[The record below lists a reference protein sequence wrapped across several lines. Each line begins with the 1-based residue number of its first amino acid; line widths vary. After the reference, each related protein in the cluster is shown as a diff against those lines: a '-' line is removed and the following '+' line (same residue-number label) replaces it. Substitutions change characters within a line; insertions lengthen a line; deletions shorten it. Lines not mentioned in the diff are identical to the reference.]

1 MFKFA
6 HKFSRLAIYTSLNI
20 GLSFGISAIAPIF
33 APLIPPVISPVFA
46 DDSSLAIVTR
56 RGHLRVG
63 MDASL
68 GGPYMFWNGKTQF
81 YDGFELEIIQEIAAR
96 LNIEP
101 RPINI
106 PWATQPENLASRQVD
121 LLLSARE
128 EGALETGDYKGKF
141 IETVPYYRNTQ
152 RLLIR
157 ADGTQI
163 NSLRDLIGKRVGVV
177 ANSGGAAITETYN
190 KNRGNAIRLF
200 SSRDIDRMVIQLRD
214 RQLDAMILDEP
225 VAVWQVR
232 NNPNFVIV
240 GEPLIPIRLVAI
252 INKDDVSLKKA
263 VDQALT
269 EMHQDGKLEQILK
282 RWNLWESQITL
293 KSTRVLPAT
302 VLAIIT
308 PYSVYQ

>member
-1 MFKFA
+1 MFKFV
-6 HKFSRLAIYTSLNI
+6 HKLTCLAIATSVYL
-20 GLSFGISAIAPIF
+20 GIASNTASV
-33 APLIPPVISPVFA
+33 LA
-46 DDSSLAIVTR
+46 DDSSLGIIMR

-63 MDASL
+63 IDAAI
-68 GGPYMFWNGKTQF
+68 GGPYMFWNAKTQF

-106 PWATQPENLASRQVD
+106 PWTTQPENLSSRQVD
-121 LLLSARE
+121 MLLSARE
-128 EGALETGDYKGKF
+128 EGALETGDNKDKF
-141 IETVPYYRNTQ
+141 VETTAYYRTAQ

-163 NSLRDLIGKRVGVV
+163 KSLRDMIGKRVGVV
-177 ANSGGAAITETYN
+177 ANSGGAAIAETYN

-200 SSRDIDRMVIQLRD
+200 SSRDLDRMVIQLRD
-214 RQLDAMILDEP
+214 RQLDAMIVDEP

-232 NNPNFVIV
+232 NNPNFIIV

-252 INKDDVSLKKA
+252 VNKDDVSLKKA
-263 VDQALT
+263 VDKALT
-269 EMHQDGKLEQILK
+269 EMRQDGKLEQILK
-282 RWNLWESQITL
+282 RWNLWESQKTL
-293 KSTRVLPAT
+293 KSTKGLPVT

-308 PYSVYQ
+308 PYSVYP

>member
-1 MFKFA
+1 MFKFV
-6 HKFSRLAIYTSLNI
+6 HKLAGLAVYT
-20 GLSFGISAIAPIF
+20 GLCLGVASSIAPT
-33 APLIPPVISPVFA
+33 ISPVFA
-46 DDSSLAIVTR
+46 EDSSLGIVMR

-63 MDASL
+63 MDAAI
-68 GGPYMFWNGKTQF
+68 GGPYMFWNAKTQF

-106 PWATQPENLASRQVD
+106 PWTTQPENLASRQID
-121 LLLSARE
+121 MILSARE
-128 EGALETGDYKGKF
+128 EGGLETGDTKGKF
-141 IETVPYYRNTQ
+141 IETGPYYRSSQ

-163 NSLRDLIGKRVGVV
+163 KSLRDLIGKRVGVV
-177 ANSGGAAITETYN
+177 ANSGGAAIAETYN
-190 KNRGNAIRLF
+190 KNRGDAIRLF
-200 SSRDIDRMVIQLRD
+200 SSRDLDRMIIQLRD

-225 VAVWQVR
+225 VTVWQVR
-232 NNPNFVIV
+232 NNPNFIIV

-269 EMHQDGKLEQILK
+269 EMRQDGKLEQILK
-282 RWNLWESQITL
+282 RWNLWESQKTL
-293 KSTRVLPAT
+293 K
-302 VLAIIT
+302 
-308 PYSVYQ
+308 

>member
-1 MFKFA
+1 MKKMFKFVQ
-6 HKFSRLAIYTSLNI
+6 KLTCLAIYTGVCLGLASNI
-20 GLSFGISAIAPIF
+20 H
-33 APLIPPVISPVFA
+33 PVLA
-46 DDSSLAIVTR
+46 EDSSLGIVMR

-63 MDASL
+63 IDAAI
-68 GGPYMFWNGKTQF
+68 GGPYMFWNSKTQF

-106 PWATQPENLASRQVD
+106 PWTTQPENLASRQVD
-121 LLLSARE
+121 ILLSARE
-128 EGALETGDYKGKF
+128 EGALESGDSKGKF
-141 IETVPYYRNTQ
+141 IETIPYYRSAQ

-163 NSLRDLIGKRVGVV
+163 KSLRDLIGKRVGVV
-177 ANSGGAAITETYN
+177 ANSGGAAIAETYN

-200 SSRDIDRMVIQLRD
+200 SSRDLDRMVIQLRE

-232 NNPNFVIV
+232 NNPNFIIV
-240 GEPLIPIRLVAI
+240 GEPLISIRLAAI

-263 VDQALT
+263 VDKALT
-269 EMHQDGKLEQILK
+269 EMLQDGKLEQILK
-282 RWNLWESQITL
+282 RWNLWESQKTL
-293 KSTRVLPAT
+293 KSTKDLPAM

-308 PYSVYQ
+308 PY

>member
-1 MFKFA
+1 MLKYIQKFTC
-6 HKFSRLAIYTSLNI
+6 LAIYA
-20 GLSFGISAIAPIF
+20 GISLGFVSNIAPFSTPAF
-33 APLIPPVISPVFA
+33 AE
-46 DDSSLAIVTR
+46 DSSLGIVMR

-63 MDASL
+63 IDAAI
-68 GGPYMFWNGKTQF
+68 GGPYMFWNTKTQF

-106 PWATQPENLASRQVD
+106 PWTTQPENLLSRQVD

-128 EGALETGDYKGKF
+128 EGALETGDTKGKF
-141 IETVPYYRNTQ
+141 IETNPYYRSAQ

-163 NSLRDLIGKRVGVV
+163 KSLRDMIGKRVGVV
-177 ANSGGAAITETYN
+177 ANSGGAAIAETYN

-200 SSRDIDRMVIQLRD
+200 SSRDLDRMIIQLRD

-232 NNPNFVIV
+232 NNPNFIIV

-252 INKDDVSLKKA
+252 VNKDDVSLKKA
-263 VDQALT
+263 IDKALT
-269 EMHQDGKLEQILK
+269 EMIQDGKLEQILK
-282 RWNLWESQITL
+282 RWNLWESQKTL
-293 KSTRVLPAT
+293 KSTKDLPAS

-308 PYSVYQ
+308 PYSVYR

>member
-1 MFKFA
+1 MFKFVQ
-6 HKFSRLAIYTSLNI
+6 KLTCLAIYTGVCLGLASNI
-20 GLSFGISAIAPIF
+20 H
-33 APLIPPVISPVFA
+33 PVFA
-46 DDSSLAIVTR
+46 EDSSLGIVMR

-63 MDASL
+63 IDAAI
-68 GGPYMFWNGKTQF
+68 GGPYMFWNSKTQF

-106 PWATQPENLASRQVD
+106 PWTTQPENLASRQVD
-121 LLLSARE
+121 ILLSARE
-128 EGALETGDYKGKF
+128 EGALESGDSKGKF
-141 IETVPYYRNTQ
+141 IETIPYYRSAQ

-163 NSLRDLIGKRVGVV
+163 KSLRDLIGKRVGVV
-177 ANSGGAAITETYN
+177 ANSGGAAIAETYN

-200 SSRDIDRMVIQLRD
+200 SSRDLDRMVIQLRE

-232 NNPNFVIV
+232 NNPNFIIV
-240 GEPLIPIRLVAI
+240 GEPLISIRLAAI

-263 VDQALT
+263 VDKALT
-269 EMHQDGKLEQILK
+269 EMLQDGKLEQILK
-282 RWNLWESQITL
+282 RWNLWESQKTL
-293 KSTRVLPAT
+293 KSTKDLPAM

-308 PYSVYQ
+308 PY

>member
-1 MFKFA
+1 MLKYIQKFTYW
-6 HKFSRLAIYTSLNI
+6 AIYT
-20 GLSFGISAIAPIF
+20 GIS
-33 APLIPPVISPVFA
+33 LGVISNLAPFA
-46 DDSSLAIVTR
+46 APALAEDSSLGIVMR

-63 MDASL
+63 MDAAI
-68 GGPYMFWNGKTQF
+68 GGPYMFWNAKTQF
-81 YDGFELEIIQEIAAR
+81 YDGFELEIIQEIASR

-106 PWATQPENLASRQVD
+106 PWTTQPENLSSRQVD

-128 EGALETGDYKGKF
+128 EGALENGDTKGKF
-141 IETVPYYRNTQ
+141 IESLPYYRSAQ

-163 NSLRDLIGKRVGVV
+163 KSLRDMIGKRVGVV
-177 ANSGGAAITETYN
+177 ANSGGAAIAETYN

-200 SSRDIDRMVIQLRD
+200 SSRDLDRMIIQLRD

-232 NNPNFVIV
+232 NNPNFIIV

-263 VDQALT
+263 IDKALT
-269 EMHQDGKLEQILK
+269 EMIQDGKLEQILK
-282 RWNLWESQITL
+282 RWNLWESQKTL
-293 KSTRVLPAT
+293 KSTKDLPAS

-308 PYSVYQ
+308 PYSVYR

>member
-1 MFKFA
+1 MNYLMFKFV
-6 HKFSRLAIYTSLNI
+6 KQLTCLAIYT
-20 GLSFGISAIAPIF
+20 GLGLGIAIA
-33 APLIPPVISPVFA
+33 SNPVFA
-46 DDSSLAIVTR
+46 EDSSLGIVMR

-63 MDASL
+63 IDAAI
-68 GGPYMFWNGKTQF
+68 GGPYMFWNARTQF

-106 PWATQPENLASRQVD
+106 PWTNQPENLSSRQVD

-128 EGALETGDYKGKF
+128 EGALETGDNKGKF
-141 IETVPYYRNTQ
+141 IETAPYYRSAQ

-163 NSLRDLIGKRVGVV
+163 KSLRDMIGKRVGVV
-177 ANSGGAAITETYN
+177 ANSGGAAIAETYN

-200 SSRDIDRMVIQLRD
+200 SSRDLDRMLIQLRD

-225 VAVWQVR
+225 IAVWQTR
-232 NNPNFVIV
+232 NNPNFIIV

-252 INKDDVSLKKA
+252 VNKDDVSLKKA
-263 VDQALT
+263 IDKALT
-269 EMHQDGKLEQILK
+269 EMIQDGKLEQILK
-282 RWNLWESQITL
+282 RWNLWESQKTL
-293 KSTRVLPAT
+293 KSATDLPVS

-308 PYSVYQ
+308 PSSVYH

>member
-1 MFKFA
+1 MKKMFKFVQ
-6 HKFSRLAIYTSLNI
+6 KLTCLAIYTGVCLGLASNI
-20 GLSFGISAIAPIF
+20 H
-33 APLIPPVISPVFA
+33 PVFA
-46 DDSSLAIVTR
+46 EDSSLGIVMR

-63 MDASL
+63 IDAAI
-68 GGPYMFWNGKTQF
+68 GGPYMFWNSKTQF

-106 PWATQPENLASRQVD
+106 PWTTQPENLASRQVD
-121 LLLSARE
+121 ILLSARE
-128 EGALETGDYKGKF
+128 EGALESGDTKGKF
-141 IETVPYYRNTQ
+141 IETTPYYRSAQ

-163 NSLRDLIGKRVGVV
+163 KSLRDMIGKRVGVV
-177 ANSGGAAITETYN
+177 ANSGGAAIAETYN

-200 SSRDIDRMVIQLRD
+200 SSRDLDRMVIQMRE

-232 NNPNFVIV
+232 NNPNFIIV
-240 GEPLIPIRLVAI
+240 GEPLISIRLAAI

-263 VDQALT
+263 VDKALT
-269 EMHQDGKLEQILK
+269 EMLQDGKLEQILK
-282 RWNLWESQITL
+282 RWNLWESQKTL
-293 KSTRVLPAT
+293 KSTKDSPAM

-308 PYSVYQ
+308 PY

>member
-6 HKFSRLAIYTSLNI
+6 YKLAGLAIYT
-20 GLSFGISAIAPIF
+20 GLCLGIASTITPITSPAF
-33 APLIPPVISPVFA
+33 AE
-46 DDSSLAIVTR
+46 DSSLGIVMR

-63 MDASL
+63 IDAAI
-68 GGPYMFWNGKTQF
+68 GGPYMFWNAKTQF

-106 PWATQPENLASRQVD
+106 PWANQPENLASRQVD
-121 LLLSARE
+121 ILLSARE
-128 EGALETGDYKGKF
+128 EGALETGDTKGKF

-157 ADGTQI
+157 SDGTQI
-163 NSLRDLIGKRVGVV
+163 KSLRDMIGKRVGVV
-177 ANSGGAAITETYN
+177 ANSGGAAIAETYN

-200 SSRDIDRMVIQLRD
+200 SSRDLDRMVIQLRD

-232 NNPNFVIV
+232 NNPNFTIV

-252 INKDDVSLKKA
+252 VNKDDVSLKKA
-263 VDQALT
+263 IDKALT
-269 EMHQDGKLEQILK
+269 EMRQEGKLEQILK
-282 RWNLWESQITL
+282 RWNLWESQKTL
-293 KSTRVLPAT
+293 KSTKVLPVT

>member
-6 HKFSRLAIYTSLNI
+6 HKFTRLAIYT
-20 GLSFGISAIAPIF
+20 GLSVGLSLGISAIAP
-33 APLIPPVISPVFA
+33 VISPVIAPIFA

-68 GGPYMFWNGKTQF
+68 GGPYMFWNSKTQF
-81 YDGFELEIIQEIAAR
+81 YDGFEMEIIREIAAR

-106 PWATQPENLASRQVD
+106 PWTTQPENLASRQVD
-121 LLLSARE
+121 MLLSARE
-128 EGALETGDYKGKF
+128 EGALESGNTNGKF
-141 IETVPYYRNTQ
+141 IESAAYYRSSQ

-157 ADGTQI
+157 SDGTQI
-163 NSLRDLIGKRVGVV
+163 KSLRDMIGKRVGVV
-177 ANSGGAAITETYN
+177 ANSGGAAIAETYN

-200 SSRDIDRMVIQLRD
+200 SSRDLDRMVIQLRD

-225 VAVWQVR
+225 IAVWQVQ
-232 NNPNFVIV
+232 NNPNFIIV
-240 GEPLIPIRLVAI
+240 GEPLIPLRLVAM
-252 INKDDVSLKKA
+252 INKDDLSLKKA

-269 EMHQDGKLEQILK
+269 DMRQDGKLEQILK
-282 RWNLWESQITL
+282 RWNLWESQKTL
-293 KSTRVLPAT
+293 K
-302 VLAIIT
+302 
-308 PYSVYQ
+308 

>member
-6 HKFSRLAIYTSLNI
+6 HKFTRLAIYT
-20 GLSFGISAIAPIF
+20 GLSVGLSLGISAIAP
-33 APLIPPVISPVFA
+33 VISPVIAPIFA

-68 GGPYMFWNGKTQF
+68 GGPYMFWNSKTQF
-81 YDGFELEIIQEIAAR
+81 YDGFEMEIIREIAAR

-106 PWATQPENLASRQVD
+106 PWTTQPENLASRQVD
-121 LLLSARE
+121 MLLSARE
-128 EGALETGDYKGKF
+128 EGALESGNTNGKF
-141 IETVPYYRNTQ
+141 IESAAYYRSSQ

-157 ADGTQI
+157 SDGTQI
-163 NSLRDLIGKRVGVV
+163 KSLRDMIGKRVGVV
-177 ANSGGAAITETYN
+177 ANSGGAAIAETYN

-200 SSRDIDRMVIQLRD
+200 SSRDLDRMVIQLRD

-225 VAVWQVR
+225 IAVWQVQ
-232 NNPNFVIV
+232 NNPNFIIV
-240 GEPLIPIRLVAI
+240 GEPLIPIRLVAM
-252 INKDDVSLKKA
+252 INKDDLSLKKA

-269 EMHQDGKLEQILK
+269 DMRQDGKLEQILK
-282 RWNLWESQITL
+282 RWNLWESQKTL
-293 KSTRVLPAT
+293 K
-302 VLAIIT
+302 
-308 PYSVYQ
+308 

>member
-1 MFKFA
+1 MFKFV
-6 HKFSRLAIYTSLNI
+6 HKLAGLAVYT
-20 GLSFGISAIAPIF
+20 GLCLGVASSIAPT
-33 APLIPPVISPVFA
+33 ISPVFA
-46 DDSSLAIVTR
+46 EDSSLGIVMR

-63 MDASL
+63 MDAAI
-68 GGPYMFWNGKTQF
+68 GGPYMFWNAKTQF

-106 PWATQPENLASRQVD
+106 PWTTQPENLASRQID
-121 LLLSARE
+121 MILSARE
-128 EGALETGDYKGKF
+128 EGGLETGDTKGKF
-141 IETVPYYRNTQ
+141 IETVPYYRSSQ

-163 NSLRDLIGKRVGVV
+163 KSLRDLIGKRVGVV
-177 ANSGGAAITETYN
+177 ANSGGAAIAETYN
-190 KNRGNAIRLF
+190 KNRGDAIRLF
-200 SSRDIDRMVIQLRD
+200 SSRDLDRMIIQLRD

-225 VAVWQVR
+225 VTVWQVR
-232 NNPNFVIV
+232 NNPNFIIV

-269 EMHQDGKLEQILK
+269 EMRQDGKLEQILK
-282 RWNLWESQITL
+282 RWNLWESQKTL
-293 KSTRVLPAT
+293 K
-302 VLAIIT
+302 
-308 PYSVYQ
+308 

>member
-1 MFKFA
+1 VM
-6 HKFSRLAIYTSLNI
+6 
-20 GLSFGISAIAPIF
+20 
-33 APLIPPVISPVFA
+33 
-46 DDSSLAIVTR
+46 R

-68 GGPYMFWNGKTQF
+68 GGPYMFWNAKTQF

-106 PWATQPENLASRQVD
+106 PWITQPENLASRQVD
-121 LLLSARE
+121 ILLSARE
-128 EGALETGDYKGKF
+128 EGALESGETKGKF
-141 IETVPYYRNTQ
+141 IESNAYYRSSQ

-163 NSLRDLIGKRVGVV
+163 KSLRDMIGKRVGVV

-200 SSRDIDRMVIQLRD
+200 SSRDLDRMVIQLRD

-225 VAVWQVR
+225 IAVWQAR
-232 NNPNFVIV
+232 NNPNFIIV
-240 GEPLIPIRLVAI
+240 GDPLIPIRLVALL
-252 INKDDVSLKKA
+252 NKDDLSLKKA
-263 VDQALT
+263 VDQSIT
-269 EMHQDGKLEQILK
+269 DMRQDGKLEQILK
-282 RWNLWESQITL
+282 RWNLWESQKTL
-293 KSTRVLPAT
+293 KPISKSTKD
-302 VLAIIT
+302 
-308 PYSVYQ
+308 

>member
-1 MFKFA
+1 MKKMFKFVQ
-6 HKFSRLAIYTSLNI
+6 KLTCLAIYTGVCLGLASNI
-20 GLSFGISAIAPIF
+20 H
-33 APLIPPVISPVFA
+33 PVFA
-46 DDSSLAIVTR
+46 EDSSLGIVMR

-63 MDASL
+63 IDAAI
-68 GGPYMFWNGKTQF
+68 GGPYMFWNSKTQF

-106 PWATQPENLASRQVD
+106 PWTTQPENLASRQVD
-121 LLLSARE
+121 ILLSARE
-128 EGALETGDYKGKF
+128 EGALESGDSKGKF
-141 IETVPYYRNTQ
+141 IETIPYYRSAQ

-163 NSLRDLIGKRVGVV
+163 KSLRDLIGKRVGVV
-177 ANSGGAAITETYN
+177 ANSGGAAIAETYN

-200 SSRDIDRMVIQLRD
+200 SSRDLDRMVIQLRD

-232 NNPNFVIV
+232 TNPNFIIV
-240 GEPLIPIRLVAI
+240 GEPLISIRLAAI
-252 INKDDVSLKKA
+252 VNKDDISLKKA
-263 VDQALT
+263 VDKALT
-269 EMHQDGKLEQILK
+269 EMLQDGKLEQILK
-282 RWNLWESQITL
+282 RWNLWESQKTL
-293 KSTRVLPAT
+293 KSTKDLPAM

-308 PYSVYQ
+308 PY

>member
-1 MFKFA
+1 MLKYIQKFTC
-6 HKFSRLAIYTSLNI
+6 LAIYAGVSLGFVSN
-20 GLSFGISAIAPIF
+20 IAPFSTPAF
-33 APLIPPVISPVFA
+33 AE
-46 DDSSLAIVTR
+46 DSSLGIVMR

-63 MDASL
+63 IDAAI
-68 GGPYMFWNGKTQF
+68 GGPYMFWNTKTQF

-106 PWATQPENLASRQVD
+106 PWTTQPENLSSRQVD

-128 EGALETGDYKGKF
+128 EGALETGDTKGKF
-141 IETVPYYRNTQ
+141 IETNPYYRSAQ

-163 NSLRDLIGKRVGVV
+163 KSLRDMIGKRVGVV
-177 ANSGGAAITETYN
+177 ANSGGAAIAETYN

-200 SSRDIDRMVIQLRD
+200 SSRDLDRMIIQLRD

-232 NNPNFVIV
+232 NNPNFIIV

-252 INKDDVSLKKA
+252 VNKDDVSLKKA
-263 VDQALT
+263 IDKALT
-269 EMHQDGKLEQILK
+269 EMIQDGKLEQILK
-282 RWNLWESQITL
+282 RWNLWESQKTL
-293 KSTRVLPAT
+293 KSTKDLPAS

-308 PYSVYQ
+308 PYSVYR

>member
-6 HKFSRLAIYTSLNI
+6 HKLANLAIYASI
-20 GLSFGISAIAPIF
+20 SCGIASTISPTT
-33 APLIPPVISPVFA
+33 SPVFA
-46 DDSSLAIVTR
+46 EDSSFGIVMR

-63 MDASL
+63 IDAAI
-68 GGPYMFWNGKTQF
+68 GGPYMFWNTKTQF

-106 PWATQPENLASRQVD
+106 PWANQPENLASRQVD

-128 EGALETGDYKGKF
+128 EGALEIGETKGKF
-141 IETVPYYRNTQ
+141 IETVPYYRSAQ

-163 NSLRDLIGKRVGVV
+163 KSLRDMIGKRVGVV
-177 ANSGGAAITETYN
+177 ANSGGAAIAETYN

-200 SSRDIDRMVIQLRD
+200 SSRDLDRMVIQLRD

-232 NNPNFVIV
+232 NNPNFIIV
-240 GEPLIPIRLVAI
+240 GEPLIPISLVAI
-252 INKDDVSLKKA
+252 VNKDDVSLKKA
-263 VDQALT
+263 VDKALT
-269 EMHQDGKLEQILK
+269 EMRQEGKLEQILK
-282 RWNLWESQITL
+282 RWNLWESQTTL
-293 KSTRVLPAT
+293 KSTKVLPVT

-308 PYSVYQ
+308 PYSVYR

>member
-6 HKFSRLAIYTSLNI
+6 HKLASLAIYT
-20 GLSFGISAIAPIF
+20 GLCLGVASSIAPTT
-33 APLIPPVISPVFA
+33 SPVFA
-46 DDSSLAIVTR
+46 EDSSLGIVMR

-63 MDASL
+63 MDAAI
-68 GGPYMFWNGKTQF
+68 GGPYMFWNAKTQF

-106 PWATQPENLASRQVD
+106 PWATQPENLTSRQVD
-121 LLLSARE
+121 ILLSARE
-128 EGALETGDYKGKF
+128 EGALEIGETKGKF
-141 IETVPYYRNTQ
+141 IETGPYYRSSQ

-163 NSLRDLIGKRVGVV
+163 KSLRDMIGRRVGVV
-177 ANSGGAAITETYN
+177 ANSGGAAIAETYN

-200 SSRDIDRMVIQLRD
+200 SSRDLDRMVIQLRD

-232 NNPNFVIV
+232 NNPNFIIV
-240 GEPLIPIRLVAI
+240 GEPLIPIRLVTI
-252 INKDDVSLKKA
+252 VNKDDVSLKKA
-263 VDQALT
+263 VDKALT
-269 EMHQDGKLEQILK
+269 EMRQEGKLEQILK
-282 RWNLWESQITL
+282 RWNLWESQTTL
-293 KSTRVLPAT
+293 KSTKGLPVT

-308 PYSVYQ
+308 PYSVYR

>member
-1 MFKFA
+1 MNYLMFKFV
-6 HKFSRLAIYTSLNI
+6 KQLTCLAIYT
-20 GLSFGISAIAPIF
+20 GLSLGIAIT
-33 APLIPPVISPVFA
+33 SNPVFA
-46 DDSSLAIVTR
+46 EDSSLGIVMR

-63 MDASL
+63 IDAAI
-68 GGPYMFWNGKTQF
+68 GGPYMFWNARTQF
-81 YDGFELEIIQEIAAR
+81 YDGFELEIIQEIAAK

-106 PWATQPENLASRQVD
+106 PWTTQPENLSSRQVD

-128 EGALETGDYKGKF
+128 EGGLETSDNKGKF
-141 IETVPYYRNTQ
+141 IETASYYRSAQ

-163 NSLRDLIGKRVGVV
+163 KSLRDMIGKRVGVV

-200 SSRDIDRMVIQLRD
+200 SSRDLDRMLIQLRD
-214 RQLDAMILDEP
+214 RQLDVMILDEP
-225 VAVWQVR
+225 IAVWQAR
-232 NNPNFVIV
+232 NNPNFIIV

-263 VDQALT
+263 IDKALT
-269 EMHQDGKLEQILK
+269 EMIQDGKLEQILK
-282 RWNLWESQITL
+282 RWNLWESQKTL
-293 KSTRVLPAT
+293 KSATDLPVS

-308 PYSVYQ
+308 PFSGYH

>member
-1 MFKFA
+1 MLKFVNKLA
-6 HKFSRLAIYTSLNI
+6 CLAIYA
-20 GLSFGISAIAPIF
+20 GLSTGLSLGVISAI
-33 APLIPPVISPVFA
+33 SPA
-46 DDSSLAIVTR
+46 LAEDSSLGIVMR

-63 MDASL
+63 MDAAI
-68 GGPYMFWNGKTQF
+68 GGPYMFWNAKTQF
-81 YDGFELEIIQEIAAR
+81 YDGFELEIIQAIAAK

-106 PWATQPENLASRQVD
+106 PWANQPENLSSRQVD
-121 LLLSARE
+121 IVLSARE
-128 EGALETGDYKGKF
+128 EGGLETGDTKGKF
-141 IETVPYYRNTQ
+141 IETAPYYRSAQ

-163 NSLRDLIGKRVGVV
+163 KSLRDMIGKRVGVV
-177 ANSGGAAITETYN
+177 ANSGGTAIAETYN

-200 SSRDIDRMVIQLRD
+200 SSRDLDRMVIQLRD

-232 NNPNFVIV
+232 NNPNFIIV

-252 INKDDVSLKKA
+252 VNKDDVSLKKA
-263 VDQALT
+263 VDKALT
-269 EMHQDGKLEQILK
+269 EMRQEGKLEQILK
-282 RWNLWESQITL
+282 RWNLWESQTTL
-293 KSTRVLPAT
+293 KSTKVLPVT

>member
-1 MFKFA
+1 MFKFVQKIA
-6 HKFSRLAIYTSLNI
+6 GLAIYT
-20 GLSFGISAIAPIF
+20 GLCLGVVSA
-33 APLIPPVISPVFA
+33 ISPVFA
-46 DDSSLAIVTR
+46 EDSSLGIIMR

-63 MDASL
+63 MDAAI
-68 GGPYMFWNGKTQF
+68 GGPYMFWNAKTQF
-81 YDGFELEIIQEIAAR
+81 YDGFELEVIQEIAVR

-106 PWATQPENLASRQVD
+106 PWTTQPENLSSRQVD
-121 LLLSARE
+121 ILLSARE
-128 EGALETGDYKGKF
+128 EGALETGDTKDKF
-141 IETVPYYRNTQ
+141 IETVPYYRSAQ

-163 NSLRDLIGKRVGVV
+163 KSLRDMIGKRVGVV
-177 ANSGGAAITETYN
+177 ANSGGAAIAETYN

-200 SSRDIDRMVIQLRD
+200 SSRDLDRMIVQLRD
-214 RQLDAMILDEP
+214 RQLDAMIVDEP

-232 NNPNFVIV
+232 NNPNFIIV

-263 VDQALT
+263 VDKALT
-269 EMHQDGKLEQILK
+269 EMRQDGKLEQILK
-282 RWNLWESQITL
+282 RWNLWESQKTL
-293 KSTRVLPAT
+293 KSTKDLPAT

-308 PYSVYQ
+308 PYSVYH

>member
-1 MFKFA
+1 MKKMFKFVQ
-6 HKFSRLAIYTSLNI
+6 KLTCLAIYTGVCLGLASNI
-20 GLSFGISAIAPIF
+20 H
-33 APLIPPVISPVFA
+33 PVFA
-46 DDSSLAIVTR
+46 EDSSLGIVMR

-63 MDASL
+63 IDAAI
-68 GGPYMFWNGKTQF
+68 GGPYMFWNSKTQF

-106 PWATQPENLASRQVD
+106 PWTTQPENLASRQVD
-121 LLLSARE
+121 ILLSARE
-128 EGALETGDYKGKF
+128 EGALESGDSKGKF
-141 IETVPYYRNTQ
+141 IETIPYYRSAQ

-163 NSLRDLIGKRVGVV
+163 KSLRDMIGKRVGVV
-177 ANSGGAAITETYN
+177 ANSGGAAIAETYN

-200 SSRDIDRMVIQLRD
+200 SSRDLDRMVIQLRE

-232 NNPNFVIV
+232 NNPNFIIV
-240 GEPLIPIRLVAI
+240 GEPLISIRLAAI

-263 VDQALT
+263 VDKALT
-269 EMHQDGKLEQILK
+269 EMLQDGKLEQILK
-282 RWNLWESQITL
+282 RWNLWESQKTL
-293 KSTRVLPAT
+293 KSTKDLPAM

-308 PYSVYQ
+308 PY

>member
-6 HKFSRLAIYTSLNI
+6 HKFTRLAIYTSLSV
-20 GLSFGISAIAPIF
+20 GLSLGASAIT
-33 APLIPPVISPVFA
+33 PVISPVIAPIFA

-81 YDGFELEIIQEIAAR
+81 YDGFEMEIIQEIAAR

-101 RPINI
+101 RPINV
-106 PWATQPENLASRQVD
+106 PWTTQPENLASRQVD
-121 LLLSARE
+121 ILLSARE
-128 EGALETGDYKGKF
+128 EGALETGDTKGKF
-141 IETVPYYRNTQ
+141 IESTAYYRSSQ

-157 ADGTQI
+157 SDGTQI
-163 NSLRDLIGKRVGVV
+163 KSLRDMIGKRVGVV
-177 ANSGGAAITETYN
+177 ANSGGAAIAETYN

-200 SSRDIDRMVIQLRD
+200 SSRDLDRMVIQLRD

-225 VAVWQVR
+225 IAVWQVR
-232 NNPNFVIV
+232 NNPNFIIV
-240 GEPLIPIRLVAI
+240 GEPLIPIRLVAM
-252 INKDDVSLKKA
+252 INKDDLSLKKA

-269 EMHQDGKLEQILK
+269 DMRQDGKLEQILK
-282 RWNLWESQITL
+282 RWNRWESQKTL
-293 KSTRVLPAT
+293 K
-302 VLAIIT
+302 
-308 PYSVYQ
+308 

>member
-1 MFKFA
+1 MFKFF
-6 HKFSRLAIYTSLNI
+6 HKLTGLVIYT
-20 GLSFGISAIAPIF
+20 GLCLGVASHTLPMF
-33 APLIPPVISPVFA
+33 AE
-46 DDSSLAIVTR
+46 DSSLGIVMR

-63 MDASL
+63 MDAAI

-141 IETVPYYRNTQ
+141 IETAPYYRNTQ
-152 RLLIR
+152 RFLIR

-163 NSLRDLIGKRVGVV
+163 KSLRDLIGKRVGVV

-200 SSRDIDRMVIQLRD
+200 SSRDLDRMVIQLRD

-240 GEPLIPIRLVAI
+240 GEPLIPIRLVAVV
-252 INKDDVSLKKA
+252 NKDDLSLKNA

-269 EMHQDGKLEQILK
+269 EMRQDGKLEQILK

-293 KSTRVLPAT
+293 KSTKVLPAT
-302 VLAIIT
+302 VLAIIM

>member
-6 HKFSRLAIYTSLNI
+6 HKLAGLAIYT
-20 GLSFGISAIAPIF
+20 GLCLGVICP
-33 APLIPPVISPVFA
+33 ISPVFA
-46 DDSSLAIVTR
+46 DDSSLGIIMR

-63 MDASL
+63 MDAAI
-68 GGPYMFWNGKTQF
+68 GGPYMFWNAKTQF

-106 PWATQPENLASRQVD
+106 PWTTQPESLGSRQVD
-121 LLLSARE
+121 MLLSARE
-128 EGALETGDYKGKF
+128 EGALETGETKGKF
-141 IETVPYYRNTQ
+141 IETAPYYQNTQ

-157 ADGTQI
+157 SDGTQI
-163 NSLRDLIGKRVGVV
+163 KSLRDMIGKRVGVV
-177 ANSGGAAITETYN
+177 ANSGGAAIAETYN

-200 SSRDIDRMVIQLRD
+200 SSRDLDRMVIQLRD
-214 RQLDAMILDEP
+214 RQLDAMIVDEP

-232 NNPNFVIV
+232 NNPNFIIV

-252 INKDDVSLKKA
+252 VNKDDVSLKKA
-263 VDQALT
+263 VDKALT
-269 EMHQDGKLEQILK
+269 EMRQDGKLEQILK
-282 RWNLWESQITL
+282 RWNLWESQKTL
-293 KSTRVLPAT
+293 KSAKGLPVT

-308 PYSVYQ
+308 PSSVYR

>member
-6 HKFSRLAIYTSLNI
+6 HKLTSLAIYTALNI
-20 GLSFGISAIAPIF
+20 GLSLGISAIAIT
-33 APLIPPVISPVFA
+33 PLINPVFA

-81 YDGFELEIIQEIAAR
+81 YDGFEMEIIQEIATR

-106 PWATQPENLASRQVD
+106 PWTTQPENLASRQVD

-128 EGALETGDYKGKF
+128 EGALETGDSKGKF
-141 IETVPYYRNTQ
+141 IESTAYYRSSQ

-157 ADGTQI
+157 SDGTQI
-163 NSLRDLIGKRVGVV
+163 KSLRDMIGKRVGVV
-177 ANSGGAAITETYN
+177 ANSGGAAIAETYN

-200 SSRDIDRMVIQLRD
+200 SSRDLDRMVIQLRD

-225 VAVWQVR
+225 IAVWQVR
-232 NNPNFVIV
+232 NNPNFIIV
-240 GEPLIPIRLVAI
+240 GEPLIPIRLVAM
-252 INKDDVSLKKA
+252 INKDDLSLKKA
-263 VDQALT
+263 VDQALAD
-269 EMHQDGKLEQILK
+269 MRQDGKLEQILK
-282 RWNLWESQITL
+282 RWNLWESQKTL
-293 KSTRVLPAT
+293 KSNSKSTKDLLAMVS
-302 VLAIIT
+302 AIIT
-308 PYSVYQ
+308 PYSVYR

>member
-6 HKFSRLAIYTSLNI
+6 HKLAGFTIYT
-20 GLSFGISAIAPIF
+20 GLCLGVASTISPIT
-33 APLIPPVISPVFA
+33 SPVFA
-46 DDSSLAIVTR
+46 EDSSLGIVMR

-63 MDASL
+63 MDAAI
-68 GGPYMFWNGKTQF
+68 GGPYMFWNAKTQF

-106 PWATQPENLASRQVD
+106 PWTNQPENLASRQVD
-121 LLLSARE
+121 ILLSARE
-128 EGALETGDYKGKF
+128 EGALETGETKGKF
-141 IETVPYYRNTQ
+141 IETTAYYRSAQ

-157 ADGTQI
+157 SDGTQI
-163 NSLRDLIGKRVGVV
+163 KSLRDMIGKRVGVV
-177 ANSGGAAITETYN
+177 ANSGGAAIAETYN

-200 SSRDIDRMVIQLRD
+200 SSRDLDRMVIQLRD

-232 NNPNFVIV
+232 NNPNFIIV

-252 INKDDVSLKKA
+252 VNKDDVSLKKA
-263 VDQALT
+263 VDKALT
-269 EMHQDGKLEQILK
+269 EMRQEGKLEQILK
-282 RWNLWESQITL
+282 RWNLWESQKTL
-293 KSTRVLPAT
+293 KSTKVLPVT

>member
-1 MFKFA
+1 MFKFVQ
-6 HKFSRLAIYTSLNI
+6 KLTCLAIATSVNI
-20 GLSFGISAIAPIF
+20 GVCLSVASPTF
-33 APLIPPVISPVFA
+33 AE
-46 DDSSLAIVTR
+46 DSSLGIIMR

-63 MDASL
+63 MDAAI
-68 GGPYMFWNGKTQF
+68 GGPYMFWNAKTQF
-81 YDGFELEIIQEIAAR
+81 YDGFELEIIQEITAR

-106 PWATQPENLASRQVD
+106 PWSTQPENLASRQVD
-121 LLLSARE
+121 MLLSARE
-128 EGALETGDYKGKF
+128 EGALETGDSKGKF
-141 IETVPYYRNTQ
+141 IETNPYYLSAQ

-163 NSLRDLIGKRVGVV
+163 KSLRDMIGKRVGVV
-177 ANSGGAAITETYN
+177 ANSGGAAIAETYN

-200 SSRDIDRMVIQLRD
+200 SSRDLDRMIIQLRD
-214 RQLDAMILDEP
+214 RQLDAMIVDEP

-232 NNPNFVIV
+232 NNPNFIIV

-252 INKDDVSLKKA
+252 VNKDDVSLKRA
-263 VDQALT
+263 VDKALT
-269 EMHQDGKLEQILK
+269 EMLQDGKLEQILK
-282 RWNLWESQITL
+282 RWNLWESQKIL
-293 KSTRVLPAT
+293 KSTKDLPAT